1 MATTRDGEK
10 AKASAHGASM
20 LAARHKP
27 LVKRVVGA
35 AAARGAFER
44 AHKDELI
51 TDVLKRTVAMLQKQP
66 EANPEA
72 VARWHLRRA
81 VTDLWRTRATKIERH
96 NVAIQALD
104 LRPVRKRSAPVSRG
118 NAGERDAVLAERLT
132 AVLVAHVLDE
142 NDRREAARTSFRAIE
157 GEQMRRTKQLLRM
170 TLALIASPADQDM
183 FYARFVARGREVTLQ
198 ELADTHGVAVG
209 TVFNR
214 LRKSLG
220 LFEFVAA
227 HFHMLDEVILVHLA
241 ERLEREQTRA
251 IPLEELLRSAS
262 NYARMQA
269 ELSAPHAEVARDIVI
284 HIDWIRANLPQ
295 GKTGMSGPLRR
306 LAEASARYVLDK
318 DDAIHDVFAVRGLHD
333 DRRVARQV
341 RLAVRDATRSSR
353 SA

>member
-1 MATTRDGEK
+1 MATARDGGGT
-10 AKASAHGASM
+10 KASAHGANM

-27 LVKRVVGA
+27 LVKRVVAA

-44 AHKDELI
+44 VHKDELV
-51 TDVLKRTVAMLQKQP
+51 TDVLKRTVTFLVKQP
-66 EANPEA
+66 DANPEA

-81 VTDLWRTRATKIERH
+81 VTDLWRTRATRIDRQ
-96 NVAIQALD
+96 NVAVQGLD
-104 LRPVRKRSAPVSRG
+104 LRPVRQRSAPVPRG
-118 NAGERDAVLAERLT
+118 RADDRDAVLTEELT
-132 AVLVAHVLDE
+132 AVLVTHVLDE
-142 NDRREAARTSFRAIE
+142 NDRREAARTSFRAIQ

-170 TLALIASPADQDM
+170 TLALITTPEDQDM
-183 FYARFVARGREVTLQ
+183 FLARFVRTGREVTLQ
-198 ELADTHGVAVG
+198 ELADTHGIAVG

-227 HFHMLDEVILVHLA
+227 HFHMLDEVILIHFV
-241 ERLEREQTRA
+241 ERLEKEPTRA

-269 ELSAPHAEVARDIVI
+269 ELSVPHAEIARDIVT
-284 HIDWIRANLPQ
+284 HMDWIRVNLPQ
-295 GKTGMSGPLRR
+295 GRAGMAGPLRR
-306 LAEASARYVLDK
+306 LAEATGRYVLDK